1 VHRFAGVAAAISMMV
16 GMLVLA
22 GWILDVPALRSFELS
37 VPSMKPNT
45 AIGFI
50 LIGLSLWLSREGK
63 RRLGLRVAA
72 RSLASL
78 VAVVAALT
86 LAEYIL
92 DVDLGI
98 DHLFHDTDTS
108 DPGRPS
114 PHTALAFLVVGLW
127 LSILWS
133 GRGRV
138 RLIRNWLSVLACLIA
153 LQAVIGY
160 LYRVPYLSG
169 VSEVNSMTIPTIA
182 TFVVVCVGILAARP
196 RDGFMGLM
204 TSAGAGG
211 AIARRTLPV
220 VLGFPLLLGY
230 LRLAAEEK
238 WHLIGL
244 RVGVSIVAGGSVT
257 VLGVLIFLVAQSL
270 DQTDADRGRLEER
283 LRDLAQRDPLTN
295 LFNRRPFEEALEREV
310 AIAARDKHQLG
321 LMILDLDGLKTINDR
336 LGHQAGDVMIVA
348 TAKALAS
355 QLRSTDWIARLGGDE
370 FGVLL
375 LRTDRRAAENVADKL
390 VKAVR
395 AATPT
400 NRGYTFTISAG
411 LALADGLTGASST
424 LMAAADAAMYRAK
437 ADGGDRY
444 VVAETDPPSA
454 PS

>member
-1 VHRFAGVAAAISMMV
+1 VAAAISMTV
-16 GMLVLA
+16 GTLVLA
-22 GWILDVPALRSFELS
+22 GWILDVPALRSMA
-37 VPSMKPNT
+37 PSPPNMKPNT

-50 LIGLSLWLSREGK
+50 LIGLALWLSREGN
-63 RRLGLRVAA
+63 RRPGLRVAA
-72 RSLASL
+72 RSIAGL
-78 VAVVAALT
+78 VAVFAALT

-98 DHLFHDTDTS
+98 DHLFRDMDSLAS

-114 PHTALAFLVVGLW
+114 PHTALALLVLGLW

-133 GRGRV
+133 GSGRV
-138 RLIRNWLSVLACLIA
+138 RQIRNWLSVLACLIA
-153 LQAVIGY
+153 LQAVLGY

-169 VSEVNSMTIPTIA
+169 VSDVNAMAVHTIA
-182 TFVVVCVGILAARP
+182 TFVVVCLGILAARP
-196 RDGFMGLM
+196 REGFMGLM

-257 VLGVLIFLVAQSL
+257 VLGVVIFLVAQSL
-270 DQTDADRGRLEER
+270 DQTDADRRRLEER
-283 LRDLAQRDPLTN
+283 LLELSQRDPLTN
-295 LFNRRPFEEALEREV
+295 LYNRRPFKEALEREV
-310 AIAARDKHQLG
+310 AIAARDEHELG
-321 LMILDLDGLKTINDR
+321 LMIIDLDGLKKVNDR
-336 LGHQAGDVMIVA
+336 LGHSAGDEMIVA
-348 TAKALAS
+348 AAKALSS

-375 LRTDRRAAENVADKL
+375 LRTNRNAAEIVADKL

-395 AATPT
+395 AAAPT
-400 NRGYTFTISAG
+400 TRSHDLKYTISAG
-411 LALADGLTGASST
+411 LALADGRSGASSI
-424 LMAAADAAMYRAK
+424 LMAAADEAMYRAK

-454 PS
+454 TS